1 MISDKARNMS
11 SPQHINKSWNMG
23 QNSQRD
29 YYQSCKAAKL
39 DVRQASN
46 TQDMKQHIDFIV
58 DGRTVDVK
66 GMKDTHKLGQILLE
80 LKNVQGNDGW
90 CSVSGPQE
98 IAFDFGAFFFHA
110 KTTDLIK
117 LVKKKCD
124 LEKKVYK
131 AKDALY
137 KAYTRS
143 GRLDLMTVVSLTDV
157 IKDCEHWYLPK
168 REWNFPMDQAFI

>member
-1 MISDKARNMS
+1 MISDKAMGMS
-11 SPQHINKSWNMG
+11 SHQHINRSFSVG
-23 QNSQRD
+23 QNGQRD
-29 YYQSCKAAKL
+29 YYQSCKAAKI
-39 DVRQASN
+39 DVKQATN
-46 TQDMKQHIDFIV
+46 AQDMKHIDFIV
-58 DGRTVDVK
+58 DGKTVDVK

-80 LKNVQGNDGW
+80 LKNVQGKDGW
-90 CSVSGPQE
+90 CSVSGPE
-98 IAFDFGAFFFHA
+98 WIAFDFGAFFFHA

-117 LVKKKCD
+117 LAKKKCD
-124 LEKKVYK
+124 LAKRVYK

-168 REWNFPMDQAFI
+168 REWMFEMDKVII

>member
-1 MISDKARNMS
+1 MISGKARGMS
-11 SPQHINKSWNMG
+11 SNQHINKSWNVG
-23 QNSQRD
+23 QNGQRD
-29 YYQSCKAAKL
+29 YYQSCKAANL
-39 DVRQASN
+39 DIKKATNRQDIA
-46 TQDMKQHIDFIV
+46 HIDFIV
-58 DGRTVDVK
+58 DGKTVDVK

-80 LKNVQGNDGW
+80 LKNVQGKDGW
-90 CSVSGPQE
+90 CSTSGPQE

-110 KTTDLIK
+110 KTADLIK

-124 LEKKVYK
+124 MAKKVYK

-168 REWNFPMDQAFI
+168 RDWFPEIDQAII